1 MRAACYHTPSMLV
14 PRVIRGLGVTLLA
27 CVLAIVLTY
36 PLAFKMDR
44 AGRLGSGDGQFSLW
58 CVSWVAH
65 ALTTNPLA
73 LYHANIFYPHTN
85 TLAYSEANIV
95 AGALGI
101 PAYTLSR
108 GNPFTTHNSVVLM
121 AFAFSMISGYALTR
135 YLTGST
141 AAAIGAGIA
150 FAYCPYIFAR
160 TAHMQLLMTFGLPL
174 SWLAM
179 HRFVDR
185 PSIARALALSAAL
198 VVQALACAYYGIFAG
213 LIVAFSVL
221 YYAVVRSLWRD
232 WRYWA
237 LVALAAVAA
246 IGAVSPFFMP
256 FLAVQKDFGFSR
268 TLEDASMFSADWQA
282 WLASSAYSH
291 GWVLKLIGR
300 WNEVLFPGLLAT
312 VLGLM
317 GAWIGLGL
325 KLGSK
330 LGRKP
335 APEQAVAASEAGGAT
350 SPTLA
355 GFDSD
360 RRRETT
366 RLYVLI
372 GAIAL
377 WASFGPSAG
386 LYRWF
391 YDIIPIFT
399 FLRAPARFGIV
410 VALVLSV
417 LMAIAVAHFLAG
429 RTRREQWM
437 LGGLL
442 AALVSCE
449 LATQAPDYKEGG
461 RVSNAYR
468 MLARLPRAPVAEFPF
483 FYRRSDF
490 PQHAQYML
498 SSTYHWQPL
507 INGYSDHI
515 PEDFRRIVLT
525 LSSFP
530 SMDGFKILKERRVRY
545 VVFHPKGYDHRL
557 LARLSDRL
565 AAYQPYLHLLSRD
578 DDAWLYEITEW
589 PAID

>member
-1 MRAACYHTPSMLV
+1 MLV
-14 PRVIRGLGVTLLA
+14 PRVIRGFGVTLLA
-27 CVLAIVLTY
+27 CVLAVVLTY

-65 ALTTNPLA
+65 ALTTNPFA

-101 PAYTLSR
+101 PAYSLSR

-121 AFAFSMISGYALTR
+121 AFAFSMMSGYALTR

-141 AAAIGAGIA
+141 AAAVGAGIA
-150 FAYCPYIFAR
+150 FAYCPFIFAR

-174 SWLAM
+174 AWLAL
-179 HRFVDR
+179 HRLVDN

-221 YYAVVRSLWRD
+221 YYAIVRGLWRQ

-237 LVALAAVAA
+237 LVTLAAVAA
-246 IGAVSPFFMP
+246 IGAVTPFFLP

-282 WLASSAYSH
+282 WLASSAYAH
-291 GWVLKLIGR
+291 EWVLKVIGR
-300 WNEVLFPGLLAT
+300 WNEVLFPGMLVTLLG
-312 VLGLM
+312 VM
-317 GAWIGLGL
+317 GAWIGLG
-325 KLGSK
+325 
-330 LGRKP
+330 RKP
-335 APEQAVAASEAGGAT
+335 APEGASPEEAGAT
-350 SPTLA
+350 PAAAATTALSTPA
-355 GFDSD
+355 GFGNN

-366 RLYVLI
+366 VLYVLI
-372 GAIAL
+372 GGIAL

-391 YDIIPIFT
+391 YDVIPIFT

-417 LMAIAVAHFLAG
+417 LMAIAVARFLAG
-429 RTRREQWM
+429 RSRREQWI

-442 AALVSCE
+442 AALLSCE
-449 LATQAPDYKEGG
+449 LATAAPDYKEAG
-461 RVSNAYR
+461 RVSPGYR
-468 MLARLPRAPVAEFPF
+468 MLARLPRGPVAEFPF

-515 PEDFRRIVLT
+515 PEDFRRMVTT

-530 SMDGFKILKERRVRY
+530 SMDGFKILKEHRVRY

-565 AAYQPYLHLLSRD
+565 TAYQRYLRLLNRD
-578 DDAWLYEITEW
+578 DDVWLYEIAEW
-589 PAID
+589 PASE

>member
-1 MRAACYHTPSMLV
+1 MLV
-14 PRVIRGLGVTLLA
+14 PRVIRGCGVTLLA
-27 CVLAIVLTY
+27 CVLAVVLTY
-36 PLAFKMDR
+36 PLAFKLDR

-85 TLAYSEANIV
+85 TLAYSEANIIPGV
-95 AGALGI
+95 LGI
-101 PAYTLSR
+101 PAYSLSH

-121 AFAFSMISGYALTR
+121 AFAFSMMSAYALTR
-135 YLTGST
+135 YLTDST
-141 AAAIGAGIA
+141 AAAVGAGIA

-174 SWLAM
+174 AWLAL
-179 HRFVDR
+179 HRLVDR
-185 PSIARALALSAAL
+185 PSIGRALALSAAL

-221 YYAVVRSLWRD
+221 YYAIVRSLWRD

-246 IGAVSPFFMP
+246 IAAVTPFFLP
-256 FLAVQKDFGFSR
+256 FLEIQKDFGFSR

-282 WLASSAYSH
+282 WLASSAYAH
-291 GWVLKLIGR
+291 DWMLKVMGR
-300 WNEVLFPGLLAT
+300 WNEVLFPGILVT

-317 GAWIGLGL
+317 GAWIGLRGA
-325 KLGSK
+325 
-330 LGRKP
+330 P
-335 APEQAVAASEAGGAT
+335 APT
-350 SPTLA
+350 SS
-355 GFDSD
+355 DD

-377 WASFGPSAG
+377 WASFGPPAG
-386 LYRWF
+386 LYSVF
-391 YDIIPIFT
+391 YDVIPIFT

-417 LMAIAVAHFLAG
+417 LMAIAVARFLAG
-429 RTRREQWM
+429 RSRREQWI

-442 AALVSCE
+442 AALLSCE
-449 LATQAPDYKEGG
+449 LATAAPDYKDGG
-461 RVSNAYR
+461 RVNPAYR
-468 MLARLPRAPVAEFPF
+468 LLARLPRAPVAEFPF

-515 PEDFRRIVLT
+515 PEDFRNIVVT

-530 SMDGFKILKERRVRY
+530 SMDAFKILKERRVRY
-545 VVFHPKGYDHRL
+545 VLFHPKGYDHRL

-565 AAYQPYLHLLSRD
+565 DAYQPYLRLLSRD
-578 DDAWLYEITEW
+578 DEVWLYEIVEW
-589 PAID
+589 PASE